1 MELLWLKPG
10 VWLLFFKVDQGALP
24 GRLESSVEHSLKA
37 SESVHLLCTRDE
49 ETEAQT
55 LH

>member
-10 VWLLFFKVDQGALP
+10 VWPLFFKVDHGALQ
-24 GRLESSVEHSLKA
+24 GSLESSVEHSLKA
-37 SESVHLLCTRDE
+37 SESVYLLCIIDE